1 MEKPDDA
8 VKILEEEYGIRN
20 MAELNEAIAK
30 LGLIDLSPFCGPIKQ
45 NGRRKCCDEI

>member
-1 MEKPDDA
+1 MEKSNDA

-30 LGLIDLSPFCGPIKQ
+30 LGLIDLSPFCEPVKQ
-45 NGRRKCCDEI
+45 NGKEKVS